1 MTQKLPIKKPVI
13 LAIMDGW
20 GHSDLREHNAV
31 RLAKTPV
38 MDGLDAN
45 APKAFLDA
53 SEGAVGLPPGQV
65 GNSET
70 GHLTIGAGRVIEQDL
85 VRINAS
91 VESGALV
98 AHPLLDDFSESL
110 RAHDGAVHILG
121 MLSQGGVHSHRAHI
135 LTLTQA
141 MAERGA
147 ERGTVSETQIWLH
160 LFTDG
165 RDALPGNAEKDF
177 AWLQARLPKA
187 ARIASICGRYY
198 AMDRDQR
205 WQRTELSFRAI
216 AHAQA
221 AHHFDAP
228 ETAITAAEKRGESDE
243 FFRPAIIGNYAGMKQ
258 GDGLIMANFRAD
270 RVRQLLALLLN
281 QHEHENE
288 PAPALSTTI
297 FMTPYEKTLDAKAKI
312 LFPPHR
318 LTDTLGAVVAAA
330 GLRQL
335 RLAETEKYPHITFF
349 LNGGNETPHTGESRC
364 LIPSPHVATYDLQ
377 PEMSAAAVLDKLLTA
392 ITAREHE
399 LIIVN
404 FANPDMVGHTGDLA
418 AAITAVETIDKAIGA
433 TIKALDAAGGTMLL
447 TADHGNCETMWDAS
461 SQAPHTA
468 HTTNPVPLYW
478 LGAPPHARLKSGNL
492 SDLAPSILTLLG
504 LAIPDAMTG
513 TSLLNI
519 ESP

>member
-20 GHSDLREHNAV
+20 GHSAAVEHNAI

-38 MDGLDAN
+38 IDGLDAT

-70 GHLTIGAGRVIEQDL
+70 GHLTIGAGRVIAQDL

-91 VESGALV
+91 VESGALA
-98 AHPLLDDFSESL
+98 AHPLLDECARL
-110 RAHDGAVHILG
+110 VRAHDGAVHILG

-141 MAERGA
+141 MAERGMQ
-147 ERGTVSETQIWLH
+147 VLLH

-165 RDALPGNAEKDF
+165 RDALPGNAEKDL
-177 AWLQARLPKA
+177 AWLQARLPQA

-216 AHAQA
+216 AHAQI

-228 ETAITAAEKRGESDE
+228 ETAIAAAEKRGESDE
-243 FFRPAIIGNYAGMKQ
+243 FFRPAIIGNYAGMQK

-270 RVRQLLALLLN
+270 RVRQLLSMLLN
-281 QHEHENE
+281 QHADSGQKND
-288 PAPALSTTI
+288 PAPALSAAV

-318 LTDTLGAVVAAA
+318 LTNTLGAVVAAA

-349 LNGGNETPHTGESRC
+349 LNGGNEAPHAGESRC

-377 PEMSAAAVLDKLLTA
+377 PEMSAEKVLDALINA

-433 TIKALDAAGGTMLL
+433 TIKALDAAGGAMLL
-447 TADHGNCETMWDAS
+447 TADHGNCETMWDDA

-478 LGAPPHARLKSGNL
+478 LGAPPHARLKNGNL

-504 LAIPDAMTG
+504 LAIPDEMTG

>member
-20 GHSDLREHNAV
+20 GHSAAVEHNAI

-38 MDGLDAN
+38 IDGLDAN

-85 VRINAS
+85 VRINAD

-110 RAHDGAVHILG
+110 RAHNGAVHILG

-147 ERGTVSETQIWLH
+147 TQIWLH

-228 ETAITAAEKRGESDE
+228 ETAIAAAEKRGESDE

-270 RVRQLLALLLN
+270 RVRQLLSMLLN
-281 QHEHENE
+281 QHKGEAA
-288 PAPALSTTI
+288 PAPALSATI

-312 LFPPHR
+312 LFPPRR
-318 LTDTLGAVVAAA
+318 LTDTLGAVVAEA

-349 LNGGNETPHTGESRC
+349 LNGGMEAPHAGESRC

-377 PEMSAAAVLDKLLTA
+377 PEMSAGKVLDALLAA
-392 ITAREHE
+392 ITAKQHE

-418 AAITAVETIDKAIGA
+418 AAITAVETIDTAIGA
-433 TIKALDAAGGTMLL
+433 TIKALDAAGGAMLL
-447 TADHGNCETMWDAS
+447 TADHGNCETMWDES

-478 LGAPPHARLKSGNL
+478 LGAPPHARLKNGNL

-504 LAIPDAMTG
+504 LAIPDEMTG

>member
-20 GHSDLREHNAV
+20 GHSDLREHNAI

-38 MDGLDAN
+38 IDGLDAN

-85 VRINAS
+85 VRINAG
-91 VESGALV
+91 VESGALA
-98 AHPLLDDFSESL
+98 AHPLLDECARL
-110 RAHDGAVHILG
+110 VRAHDGAVHILG

-141 MAERGA
+141 MAVRG
-147 ERGTVSETQIWLH
+147 VQIWLH

-165 RDALPGNAEKDF
+165 RDALPGNAAKDF

-205 WQRTELSFRAI
+205 WHRTELSFRAI

-221 AHHFDAP
+221 EHHFDAP

-243 FFRPAIIGNYAGMKQ
+243 FFHPAIIGNYAGIKQ

-281 QHEHENE
+281 IHKNE
-288 PAPALSTTI
+288 SDPAPALSTTI

-312 LFPPHR
+312 LFPPRR
-318 LTDTLGAVVAAA
+318 LTDTLGAVVAEA

-349 LNGGNETPHTGESRC
+349 LNGGNETPHAGESRC

-377 PEMSAAAVLDKLLTA
+377 PEMSAEKVLDALITA
-392 ITAREHE
+392 ITAKQHE

-418 AAITAVETIDKAIGA
+418 AAITAVETIDTAIGA
-433 TIKALDAAGGTMLL
+433 TIQALDAAGGAMLL
-447 TADHGNCETMWDAS
+447 TADHGNCETMWDEA

-504 LAIPDAMTG
+504 LAIPDEMTG

>member
-20 GHSDLREHNAV
+20 GHGDLREHNAV

-38 MDGLDAN
+38 IDGLDAN

-53 SEGAVGLPPGQV
+53 SESAVGLPPGQV
-65 GNSET
+65 GNSEV

-85 VRINAS
+85 VRINAD
-91 VESGALV
+91 VESGALA
-98 AHPLLDDFSESL
+98 AHRLLDECARL
-110 RAHDGAVHILG
+110 VRPHNGAVHILG

-135 LTLTQA
+135 LTLTEA
-141 MAERGA
+141 MAERRA
-147 ERGTVSETQIWLH
+147 TQIWLH

-165 RDALPGNAEKDF
+165 RDALPGNAEKDL

-216 AHAQA
+216 AQAQA
-221 AHHFDAP
+221 EHHFDAP
-228 ETAITAAEKRGESDE
+228 ETAIAAAEKRGESDE

-281 QHEHENE
+281 IHKNE
-288 PAPALSTTI
+288 SAPAPALSATI

-312 LFPPHR
+312 LFPPR
-318 LTDTLGAVVAAA
+318 PLTDTLGAVVAEA

-349 LNGGNETPHTGESRC
+349 LNGGNETPHAGESRC

-377 PEMSAAAVLDKLLTA
+377 PEMSAEKVLDALINA

-418 AAITAVETIDKAIGA
+418 AAIKAVETIDTAIGA
-433 TIKALDAAGGTMLL
+433 TIKALDAAGGAMLL

-513 TSLLNI
+513 ASLLNI

>member
-1 MTQKLPIKKPVI
+1 MILPIKKPVV

-20 GHSDLREHNAV
+20 GHSERCEHNAV

-38 MDGLDAN
+38 IDGLDAS
-45 APKAFLDA
+45 APKTFLDA
-53 SEGAVGLPPGQV
+53 SEGAVGLPSGQV
-65 GNSET
+65 GNSEV

-85 VRINAS
+85 VRINAR
-91 VESGALV
+91 VESGALA
-98 AHPLLDDFSESL
+98 AHPLLDECARL
-110 RAHDGAVHILG
+110 VRPHNGAVHILG
-121 MLSQGGVHSHRAHI
+121 MLSQGGVHSHQAHI
-135 LTLTQA
+135 LTLTEA
-141 MAERGA
+141 MAKRGI
-147 ERGTVSETQIWLH
+147 EVWLH

-165 RDALPGNAEKDF
+165 RDSLPGNAAKDF
-177 AWLQARLPKA
+177 AWLQARLPEN

-205 WQRTELSFRAI
+205 WHRTGASFRTI

-228 ETAITAAEKRGESDE
+228 QTAIAAAASRGESDE
-243 FFRPAIIGNYAGMKQ
+243 FFRPAIISNYAGMKQ

-281 QHEHENE
+281 IHQKESA
-288 PAPALSTTI
+288 PAPALSAAV

-318 LTDTLGAVVAAA
+318 LTNTLGDVVAAA

-335 RLAETEKYPHITFF
+335 RLAETEKYPHVTFF
-349 LNGGNETPHTGESRC
+349 LNGGMETPHAGESRH

-377 PEMSAAAVLDKLLTA
+377 PEMSAEKVLDALINA
-392 ITAREHE
+392 ITAKQHE

-404 FANPDMVGHTGDLA
+404 FANADMVGHTGDLA
-418 AAITAVETIDKAIGA
+418 AAIKAVETIDTAIGA
-433 TIKALDAAGGTMLL
+433 TIKALNAAGGTMLL
-447 TADHGNCETMWDAS
+447 TADHGNCEMMWDES

-478 LGAPPHARLKSGNL
+478 LGAPPNARLKTGNL
-492 SDLAPSILTLLG
+492 SDLAPSILSLLG
-504 LAIPDAMTG
+504 LTIPDEMTG
-513 TSLLNI
+513 TSLLKL

>member
-53 SEGAVGLPPGQV
+53 SESAVGLPPGQV

-91 VESGALV
+91 VENGALA
-98 AHPLLDDFSESL
+98 AHPLLDECARL
-110 RAHDGAVHILG
+110 VRAHDGAVHILG

-141 MAERGA
+141 MA

-177 AWLQARLPKA
+177 AWLQARLPQA

-216 AHAQA
+216 AHAQI

-228 ETAITAAEKRGESDE
+228 ETAIAAAEKRGESDE
-243 FFRPAIIGNYAGMKQ
+243 FFRPAIIGNYGGMKQ

-270 RVRQLLALLLN
+270 RVRQLLSMLLN
-281 QHEHENE
+281 QHPNAGHKNE
-288 PAPALSTTI
+288 SAPAPALSATI

-312 LFPPHR
+312 LFPPPP
-318 LTDTLGAVVAAA
+318 
-330 GLRQL
+330 
-335 RLAETEKYPHITFF
+335 PHQHIRCCRCRGGTAPITPSRNRKISPYHVF
-349 LNGGNETPHTGESRC
+349 LKWRYGSPPRGRIALPH
-364 LIPSPHVATYDLQ
+364 PV
-377 PEMSAAAVLDKLLTA
+377 
-392 ITAREHE
+392 TARGY
-399 LIIVN
+399 L
-404 FANPDMVGHTGDLA
+404 
-418 AAITAVETIDKAIGA
+418 
-433 TIKALDAAGGTMLL
+433 
-447 TADHGNCETMWDAS
+447 
-461 SQAPHTA
+461 
-468 HTTNPVPLYW
+468 
-478 LGAPPHARLKSGNL
+478 
-492 SDLAPSILTLLG
+492 
-504 LAIPDAMTG
+504 
-513 TSLLNI
+513 
-519 ESP
+519 